1 MPQQLNE
8 FEICI
13 SHQKFNDHAVYLGYF
28 EDEFLLTRSQ
38 TDEHHCHF
46 IIHRRISH
54 MNFRSNEKNWF
65 RCSSFFAS
73 LTSNQ
78 QRHEKN
84 GKKHHSHPFLPP
96 PTTYC
101 NRLRP
106 YQYPAGR
113 FGSVTT
119 LSGYFFWGVEVQL
132 SHPNFGRGSS
142 GISVFFWF
150 LEDLLPVAKISLG
163 SSWVGVLGG
172 SWNFG
177 RIVSG
182 EKHGVKSSFFG
193 PKNRSEHTLVRV
205 KGGFQGWIWRAL
217 NTQNEG
223 LTSRIPGA

>member
-142 GISVFFWF
+142 GISVFFLVF
-150 LEDLLPVAKISLG
+150 GRPSSSRKNI
-163 SSWVGVLGG
+163 SWVELSGCFRRELKFWKDCFGG
-172 SWNFG
+172 ETWC
-177 RIVSG
+177 
-182 EKHGVKSSFFG
+182 
-193 PKNRSEHTLVRV
+193 
-205 KGGFQGWIWRAL
+205 
-217 NTQNEG
+217 
-223 LTSRIPGA
+223 